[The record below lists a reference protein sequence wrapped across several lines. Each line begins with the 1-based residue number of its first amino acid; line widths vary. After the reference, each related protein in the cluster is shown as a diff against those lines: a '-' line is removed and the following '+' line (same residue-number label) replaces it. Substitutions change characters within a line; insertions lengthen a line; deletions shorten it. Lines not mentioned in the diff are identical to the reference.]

1 MDMIFNKPL
10 LILLLASIYA
20 CKSES
25 PDAVNSR
32 KIEAE
37 KPMLKV
43 YPTKIFFAEITGM
56 TCEHGCGGAIRTN
69 LKATGGVSKVEY
81 DFVENAEKQVCRIYF
96 DEGKVSSAEIK
107 KLVGTINKK
116 QFSIK
121 TLSESDLAEKK

>member
-10 LILLLASIYA
+10 LILLLVSIYA

-25 PDAVNSR
+25 PDAVNSK

-43 YPTKIFFAEITGM
+43 YPTKILTAEITGM

-96 DEGKVSSAEIK
+96 DEDKVSSAEIK
-107 KLVGTINKK
+107 KVVGTINKK

-121 TLSESDLAEKK
+121 TLSELDLAEKK